1 METILFSLVKK
12 KKNKAGKIEFT
23 FPIRSSPSPVLPASC
38 ARAAACLI
46 ASYSLQVNCS
56 DFDYVAFSFMAKF
69 PCPCSEAT
77 EALS

>member
-12 KKNKAGKIEFT
+12 NKTKWKIEFS
-23 FPIRSSPSPVLPASC
+23 FPIRSSPSPVLPVSC

-46 ASYSLQVNCS
+46 ASYSLQVNGS
-56 DFDYVAFSFMAKF
+56 DCDYVAFSLMAKF

-77 EALS
+77 KALS